1 MKYTPRTVIN
11 YVIFTFL
18 FSCTA
23 ILIAG
28 TALSRQDTASE
39 TKSAIADA
47 ESQVQVIIDAGHGG
61 EDGGAS
67 HGELIEK
74 DLNLE
79 VALCLSDIYALF
91 GYNSSLTRADDRL
104 LYDHFNDLEDY
115 TGRKKTYDLR
125 NRLRIAEESGASL
138 FIGIHMNKFSIEKYN
153 GLQTYYSPNTEGS
166 NKVAT
171 LIQSYARKYLMPE
184 NDRSIKSATDAIYIL
199 NRIKIPAV
207 LVECGFLSNP
217 YERELLS
224 TKEYRRKLAAVIFA
238 SSAEYLVSSES

>member
-18 FSCTA
+18 FACTA
-23 ILIAG
+23 ILIADI
-28 TALSRQDTASE
+28 ALPRQSADTY
-39 TKSAIADA
+39 TQSAIADA
-47 ESQVQVIIDAGHGG
+47 ENQVQIMIDAGHGG

-74 DLNLE
+74 ELNLE
-79 VALCLSDIYALF
+79 IALCLSDIYTLF
-91 GYNSSLTRADDRL
+91 GYNSSLTRSDDRL
-104 LYDHFNDLEDY
+104 LYDHYNDLEDY

-125 NRLRIAEESGASL
+125 NRLRIAEESGAAL
-138 FIGIHMNKFSIEKYN
+138 FVGIHMNKFSIEKYS

-217 YERELLS
+217 YERNLLA
-224 TKEYRRKLAAVIFA
+224 TNEYKQKLAAVIFA
-238 SSAEYLVSSES
+238 SSAEYLASSES